1 MKDRIIIIGSG
12 TAALS
17 SIKAIREINTDSE
30 ILVLGEENF
39 YPYYRTKISKGLLD
53 GLNEDKLLLKKK
65 DWYSSNNVKI
75 HLGHKVIS
83 IEPDKKA
90 ITLENGKTVIYDKLL
105 ITTGAT
111 NNIPPINGINKTGA
125 FTLRNLNNA
134 YDVLDYI
141 NVCETI
147 LLIGGG
153 IQNLEVANILSKEG
167 KKVIIAEFAA
177 RLMPKLLDDY
187 ASNYL
192 KEAMESQGVKILL
205 NTQVEEIQGDEKVQ
219 GFKTK
224 SGIEYSCDMII
235 YSTGIKPNV
244 EIAYNT
250 QIEINKGIIVNEK
263 METNIKDIFAAGD
276 VTEFNSRVYGLW
288 NISSEQGNVAGANIC
303 GEDSIFTPPIQFSSM
318 NAFDL
323 SLFSIGDIEESNETN
338 LFTQIDLDKENSKYY
353 KVLVRNDKIVGAI
366 ILGDQK
372 RAMIIKK
379 LIENKVDIK
388 YDESS
393 FTSINDFIE
402 IIKTL
407 K

>member
-17 SIKAIREINTDSE
+17 AIKTIREISSDSE

-53 GLNEDKLLLKKK
+53 GLNEEKLLLKKK
-65 DWYSSNNVKI
+65 DWYDSNNVKI

-90 ITLENGKTVIYDKLL
+90 IILENGNTVAYDKLL

-134 YDVLDYI
+134 YDVLDYL
-141 NVCETI
+141 NECKTI

-167 KKVIIAEFAA
+167 KKVIIAEFAS

-192 KEAMESQGVKILL
+192 KEAMEAQGVKILL

-219 GFKTK
+219 GFKTN
-224 SGIEYSCDMII
+224 SGIVYSCDMII
-235 YSTGIKPNV
+235 YSTGIKPNI
-244 EIAYNT
+244 EIADNT

-276 VTEFNSRVYGLW
+276 VAEFNSKIYGLW
-288 NISSEQGNVAGANIC
+288 NIATLQGNVAGANIC
-303 GEDSIFTPPIQFSSM
+303 GHNSIFIPPIHFSSM

-323 SLFSIGDIEESNETN
+323 SLYSIGDIEESNETN
-338 LFTQIDLDKENSKYY
+338 LFTQIDRENHKYY
-353 KVLVRNDKIVGAI
+353 KVLVRNNKIVGAI

-379 LIENKVDIK
+379 LIENKADIN
-388 YDESS
+388 YDDSS

-402 IIKTL
+402 IIKVS